1 MLPVTS
7 LFVTLYFAFLWWNG
21 LRAIAIYTAASPIV
35 TAVLA
40 WTIAG
45 QSIENLPMYALTMLP
60 IISGYT
66 DAMAESGDAIQIAGY
81 GVVSIG
87 ILGVLALSLKVP
99 RASRAFLV
107 LSFSVFLFVSL
118 KAGFVRHD
126 DHSLI
131 AGSALIVA
139 AVLLVCALPGNRL
152 ALPVML
158 AAAVCTFYIDYA
170 TIPSAKGI
178 LVDRTINTYRR
189 AYFGM
194 RNRLESGHRLFDEY
208 TAHLNAIR
216 SELAIDPLPGTTDI
230 YAYNRAYLLAS
241 KNVWRP
247 RPVLQSYSAYT
258 PALAE
263 MDREHL
269 LRGAPDNIVFRV
281 ETIDGRVP
289 SLDDG
294 SSWPILLNSFVPQKF
309 DDETLYLKRG
319 EEMADADRTP
329 VQEGVHHFHE
339 TVQLPAADSVL
350 FAQLSFTKTIIG
362 KLASFLLKVDPLD
375 VEVGLAD
382 GTTRTFRVI
391 PGMTETGFVL
401 SPLIESTGDFASLFG
416 DRSRLRDKAVKSI
429 RIFPRA
435 GGTRFWSEQYK
446 LKISKLDMTRAASR
460 KQIAPNAP
468 PLDGP
473 PKDVERSAAE
483 SVRRQ
488 Y

>member
-1 MLPVTS
+1 M
-7 LFVTLYFAFLWWNG
+7 
-21 LRAIAIYTAASPIV
+21 
-35 TAVLA
+35 
-40 WTIAG
+40 
-45 QSIENLPMYALTMLP
+45 
-60 IISGYT
+60 
-66 DAMAESGDAIQIAGY
+66 
-81 GVVSIG
+81 
-87 ILGVLALSLKVP
+87 
-99 RASRAFLV
+99 
-107 LSFSVFLFVSL
+107 
-118 KAGFVRHD
+118 
-126 DHSLI
+126 
-131 AGSALIVA
+131 
-139 AVLLVCALPGNRL
+139 
-152 ALPVML
+152 
-158 AAAVCTFYIDYA
+158 
-170 TIPSAKGI
+170 
-178 LVDRTINTYRR
+178 
-189 AYFGM
+189 
-194 RNRLESGHRLFDEY
+194 NRLESSHRLSDEY
-208 TAHLNAIR
+208 EAHLHAIR
-216 SELAIDPLPGTTDI
+216 SELAIDTLPGTTDI
-230 YAYNRAYLLAS
+230 YAYNQAYLLAS

-269 LRGAPDNIVFRV
+269 LRRAPDNIVFRV

-309 DDETLYLKRG
+309 DDETLYLKRR

-382 GTTRTFRVI
+382 GTTRTFRII

-473 PKDVERSAAE
+473 PKDVERAAAE
-483 SVRRQ
+483 SVRRR